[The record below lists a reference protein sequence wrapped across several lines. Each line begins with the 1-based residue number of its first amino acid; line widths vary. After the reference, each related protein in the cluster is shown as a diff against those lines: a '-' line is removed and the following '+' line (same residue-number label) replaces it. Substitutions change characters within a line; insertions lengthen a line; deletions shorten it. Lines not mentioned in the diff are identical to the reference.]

1 MQLRYVIGALAI
13 VGALAAIS
21 VVTYYGEQEAYYTVD
36 ELYADRMAS
45 AQGDDTQ
52 TMQIRGEVDYA
63 SVERSADGL
72 DMSFEIT
79 GKDARMPVRYHGIV
93 PDTFDMAE
101 TVTVGGH
108 VTADGS
114 FQADR
119 LYVQC
124 PSKYEAEPPSADS
137 DIDQGA

>member
-1 MQLRYVIGALAI
+1 MQLRYVLGALLI

-36 ELYADRMAS
+36 ELHEGKAAAEADPERS
-45 AQGDDTQ
+45 
-52 TMQIRGEVDYA
+52 MQVRGEVDYA

-72 DMSFEIT
+72 DMSFQLR
-79 GKDARMPVRYHGIV
+79 GKDGVLPVSYTGIV

-108 VTADGS
+108 LAADGS

-124 PSKYEAEPPSADS
+124 PSKYEAEPPSAAD
-137 DIDQGA
+137 DQGA